1 MKEKFTLFEL
11 LESERDLSKKVK
23 IYSISPR
30 YLRNE
35 IINEEYLINIRD
47 VLLEEYLINVSDVSL
62 SLLKRE
68 VIKAVYYKDVIEI
81 FIK

>member
-11 LESERDLSKKVK
+11 LESERDLSKKLK

-30 YLRNE
+30 YLRNGL
-35 IINEEYLINIRD
+35 IDKEYLLNIGD
-47 VLLEEYLINVSDVSL
+47 VSLEEYLINVSDVSF

-68 VIKAVYYKDVIEI
+68 VVNAIYYEDVIEI
-81 FIK
+81 YIK